1 MPPQRI
7 VSLLP
12 SATEIL
18 FALGLGDQIVG
29 VSHECDYPPAARSK
43 PVVIHSRIPKD
54 LSPAEIDRLVCEFT
68 ARGESIYA
76 VDAETLKRLAPDLIV
91 TQNLCSVCAAS
102 PEDLAAVLA
111 TFDYRPE
118 VLSLDPLDLGDVW
131 RDILWVGD
139 ETMHGHAAEHLLEA
153 IGEKLAAIDAEIAQT
168 VCRPRVAFLE
178 WLQPIYV
185 GGHWIPEMI
194 ELAGAR
200 DIFGKLRTPS
210 FRLPLE
216 EVIAAQPDVIIVS
229 PCGYNAEQARAEYRS
244 ITFPREWHEM
254 PAVRN
259 NQVYCVDANAYFSRP
274 GPRLITGLEVLAKLF
289 HPGITISSEGERAL
303 PPLQLAAHHATA

>member
-1 MPPQRI
+1 MTGMRI

-18 FALGLGDQIVG
+18 FALGLGEQVVG
-29 VSHECDYPPAARSK
+29 VSHECDYPPAARAK
-43 PVVIHSRIPKD
+43 PVVIHSRIHKD
-54 LSPAEIDRLVCEFT
+54 TTPLEIDRLVRQFT
-68 ARGESIYA
+68 ARGESVYS
-76 VDAETLKRLAPDLIV
+76 VDAEALRRLAPDLIV

-111 TFDYRPE
+111 TLDYRPE

-139 ETMHGHAAEHLLEA
+139 ETMHGHAAEHLLES
-153 IGEKLAAIDAEIAQT
+153 IGEKLAAIDSEIAET

-194 ELAGAR
+194 ELAGGC
-200 DIFGKLRTPS
+200 DVFGKVRKPS
-210 FRLPLE
+210 F
-216 EVIAAQPDVIIVS
+216 
-229 PCGYNAEQARAEYRS
+229 
-244 ITFPREWHEM
+244 
-254 PAVRN
+254 
-259 NQVYCVDANAYFSRP
+259 
-274 GPRLITGLEVLAKLF
+274 
-289 HPGITISSEGERAL
+289 
-303 PPLQLAAHHATA
+303 

>member
-1 MPPQRI
+1 MTGMRI

-18 FALGLGDQIVG
+18 FALGLGEQVVG
-29 VSHECDYPPAARSK
+29 VSHECDYPPAARTK

-54 LSPAEIDRLVCEFT
+54 TTPLEIDRMVRQFT
-68 ARGESIYA
+68 ARGESVYS
-76 VDAETLKRLAPDLIV
+76 VDAEALKRLAPDLIV

-139 ETMHGHAAEHLLEA
+139 ETMRGHEAEHLLES
-153 IGEKLAAIDAEIAQT
+153 IGARLAAVESEIAQT

-185 GGHWIPEMI
+185 GGHWVPEMI
-194 ELAGAR
+194 EFAGGR

-210 FRLPLE
+210 YSLPLE
-216 EVIAAQPDVIIVS
+216 EVITAQPEVLVIA
-229 PCGYNAEQARAEYRS
+229 PCGYNAKQARAEYHS
-244 ITFPREWHEM
+244 VTFPREWQEM

-259 NQVYCVDANAYFSRP
+259 NQIYYVDANAYFSRP
-274 GPRLITGLEVLAKLF
+274 GPRLSTGLEILAKLF
-289 HPGITISSEGERAL
+289 HPGITVSPEAEQSIH
-303 PPLQLAAHHATA
+303 PLHVVAQHA